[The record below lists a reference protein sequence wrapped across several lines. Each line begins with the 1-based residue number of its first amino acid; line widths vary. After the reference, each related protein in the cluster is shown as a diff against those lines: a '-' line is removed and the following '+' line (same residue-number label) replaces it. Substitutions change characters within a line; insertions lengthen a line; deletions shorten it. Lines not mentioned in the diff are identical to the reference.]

1 MFMALLYLHWY
12 VGNKH
17 AYLGGFSFELQ
28 RDCSSLE
35 NCVIKKR
42 LSNTGNKT

>member
-17 AYLGGFSFELQ
+17 AYLGGLV
-28 RDCSSLE
+28 L
-35 NCVIKKR
+35 NYKGIVP
-42 LSNTGNKT
+42 LWKTVL

>member
-17 AYLGGFSFELQ
+17 AYLLGLSFELQ
-28 RDCSSLE
+28 KDCSSFGKL
-35 NCVIKKR
+35 CYKKKK
-42 LSNTGNKT
+42 KT